1 MAIACRSFHAVNP
14 RFLLALAVV
23 LLAAL
28 GGQAAVVDPDVKQYG
43 VGKSRRFMQTGPG
56 TVTFADFTFEAFVEL
71 KPGGALQ
78 SATLLGPFVGGTQI
92 LALRTDEAGFEA
104 AAFTGDPTTAKSN
117 LNASYPDSTPG
128 NIATN
133 YSLTFVT
140 GANATYSASFSLTG
154 DAYPATTPI
163 FTLDNGSWNNGAY
176 LLDPAQAT
184 NFGWALPDF
193 NAATDIVRFEIQPR
207 AGGSE
212 LVEQQFQGS
221 NPGGYTVGAGLLTP
235 GVEYVGELIFARLV
249 DTNTSTVPG
258 AQGFAFYVLETS
270 FNFVAIPEPPVYV
283 LLVLGLGVVART
295 LRRRRA

>member
-1 MAIACRSFHAVNP
+1 VNP
-14 RFLLALAVV
+14 RFITAWAVF

-28 GGQAAVVDPDVKQYG
+28 DGQAAVVDPDVKQYG
-43 VGKSRRFMQTGPG
+43 VGKSKAYVQTGPG
-56 TVTFADFTFEAFVEL
+56 TVTFANFTFEAFVEL
-71 KPGGALQ
+71 KPGGTLQ
-78 SATLLGPFVGGTQI
+78 SATLLGPLVGGTQI
-92 LALRTDEAGFEA
+92 LTIHTDDAAFES
-104 AAFTGDPTTAKSN
+104 AAFTGDPTIAKSN
-117 LNASYPDSTPG
+117 LNASYPNSTPG
-128 NIATN
+128 NAATN

-154 DAYPATTPI
+154 DAYAATIPL

-184 NFGWALPDF
+184 NFGWALPDY
-193 NAATDIVRFEIQPR
+193 NAATDIVRFEIQPKT
-207 AGGSE
+207 GGSE

-249 DTNTSTVPG
+249 DINTSTVPG
-258 AQGFAFYVLETS
+258 VQGFAFYAIETN
-270 FNFVAIPEPPVYV
+270 FNFVAIPEPPACA
-283 LLVLGLGVVART
+283 LLVLGLGLVART